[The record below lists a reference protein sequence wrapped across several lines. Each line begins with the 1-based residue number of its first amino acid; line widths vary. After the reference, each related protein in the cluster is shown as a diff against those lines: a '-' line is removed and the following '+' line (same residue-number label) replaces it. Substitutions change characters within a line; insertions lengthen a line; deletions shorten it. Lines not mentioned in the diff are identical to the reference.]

1 MVALATMQ
9 EEQENFEDFRIF
21 QVICNTHRR
30 PLRVIVP
37 SPI

>member
-21 QVICNTHRR
+21 QVILTLIAGH
-30 PLRVIVP
+30 
-37 SPI
+37 